1 LVALKTIVKKPIR
14 YALDLSVDFLL
25 LTIKLTDRLFHDEP
39 EVSNAPADSFE
50 ALRNHEKDRFEAILN
65 REMRQIKPEHV
76 ENRLCPNCNSDS
88 YQLFFTTQ
96 DLFDYVKCQKCGFVY
111 ALQMLKH
118 ETRTDLY
125 GGLTGTEAADFC
137 CSPEGVEADFQRF
150 EFPLKLIRKYKRS
163 GDLLDVGCGVG
174 NFLNQ
179 ARTAGFSVRGIETH
193 EEFRKAAKA
202 NYDIDVATGIFEQ
215 MDLPEDHF
223 QVVTMWETLEHIYD
237 PKAAVRK
244 AFKILAPMGI
254 LAISV
259 PNLANFGFFLL
270 REYSGHRGGEHINFF
285 SPATLSRMLTDNGF
299 TIVEV
304 HTTENSDWR
313 AVMNL
318 LNLNIGTLY
327 CYSNIGKKNEDTP
340 TVPFIHK
347 HELSF
352 LNRIVFPLLSRYE
365 RRTGRGSGI
374 TILAQ
379 KKDERQTV
387 LQSD

>member
-1 LVALKTIVKKPIR
+1 MALRTIVKKPIR
-14 YALDLSVDFLL
+14 YALDLGVDFLL
-25 LTIKLTDRLFHDEP
+25 LTIKLTDRLFNDET
-39 EVSNAPADSFE
+39 EVPSAPADSFD
-50 ALRNHEKDRFEAILN
+50 ALRIQEKDRFEAILN
-65 REMRQIKPEHV
+65 REIRQIKAEHV
-76 ENRLCPNCNSDS
+76 ETRLCPNCNSDS

-118 ETRTDLY
+118 ETRTVLY
-125 GGLTGTEAADFC
+125 GGLTGSEAVKFC
-137 CSPEGVEADFQRF
+137 CSPEGIEADSQRF
-150 EFPLKLIRKYKRS
+150 ELPLKLIRKYQRS

-179 ARTAGFSVRGIETH
+179 ARKAGFSVQGVETH
-193 EEFRKAAKA
+193 EEFREAAKA
-202 NYDIDVATGIFEQ
+202 NDGIDVRTGIFEQ
-215 MDLPEDHF
+215 MDLPKSHYK
-223 QVVTMWETLEHIYD
+223 VVTMWETLEHIYD
-237 PKAAVRK
+237 PKAAVGK
-244 AFKILAPMGI
+244 AFEILAPMGI

-259 PNLANFGFFLL
+259 PNLANFGFFVL
-270 REYSGHRGGEHINFF
+270 REYSSHRGGEHINFF
-285 SPATLSRMLTDNGF
+285 SPATLSRMLSDNGF

-318 LNLNIGTLY
+318 LNLNLGNLY
-327 CYSNIGKKNEDTP
+327 CYSNVGKKNENTP
-340 TVPFIHK
+340 AVSFFHR

-379 KKDERQTV
+379 KKTER
-387 LQSD
+387 